1 VQTGDR
7 GTRSDADGFDRQG
20 GRLGRL
26 SSLVV
31 LAAAVAAV
39 VAGATLWLLLS
50 NPVVVANAVDGG
62 EVTPLVRELAIVL
75 YTAFVGLL
83 EFF

>member
-1 VQTGDR
+1 VETGDQ
-7 GTRSDADGFDRQG
+7 GISTSTDDRDRLG
-20 GRLGRL
+20 ARLGRL

-31 LAAAVAAV
+31 LAGAMAAL

-75 YTAFVGLL
+75 YNAFIGLL
-83 EFF
+83 DFF